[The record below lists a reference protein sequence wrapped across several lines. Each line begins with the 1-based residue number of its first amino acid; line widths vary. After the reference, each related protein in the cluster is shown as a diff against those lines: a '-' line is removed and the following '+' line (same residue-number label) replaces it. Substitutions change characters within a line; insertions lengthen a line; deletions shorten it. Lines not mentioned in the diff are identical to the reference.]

1 MSRPGQ
7 TGPSRT
13 IGAAYTGATCFRQSS
28 QRDRLQV
35 LFGPG
40 ASASKRASEPKSHW
54 NHGFP
59 GNFRLTVFGSL
70 AAQGL
75 NVDFGVSAI
84 EIDSLETAQLAWIY
98 HQLRCFFR
106 IIPNSCPGA
115 DQELSHRREGAEA
128 TQPADVVE
136 P

>member
-35 LFGPG
+35 LFAPA
-40 ASASKRASEPKSHW
+40 ASASKYVLNQNRIGIM
-54 NHGFP
+54 GFQ
-59 GNFRLTVFGSL
+59 GTFGSGSS
-70 AAQGL
+70 AASRAQGL

-84 EIDSLETAQLAWIY
+84 EINSLETAHLA
-98 HQLRCFFR
+98 
-106 IIPNSCPGA
+106 
-115 DQELSHRREGAEA
+115 
-128 TQPADVVE
+128 
-136 P
+136 